1 MRMVYSQYMQV
12 VIFCG
17 GQGTRMRE
25 ETETRPKPMVNVGGR
40 PMLWHIMKLFA
51 HFGHKE
57 FVLPLGYKGEQ
68 IKEYF
73 LQYRAMNGDVTV
85 DLGGEHAKIQYHDQN
100 EEHDFRVSLSE
111 TGLDSMTGC
120 RLARV
125 RRHLRPETFLC
136 TYGDGLSDVDLGKLL
151 AFHKNHGK
159 IATVTSVRTISRFG
173 IIKTQ
178 DDGLVT
184 SFAEKPDTDSWIN
197 AGFFVFEPQIFDYA
211 KDDVNQVLEKQV
223 MERLTADGQ
232 LMAYKHDGFFYAMDT
247 YREYQQLNSMWDNG
261 NAPWAHWKKSPAKK

>member
-1 MRMVYSQYMQV
+1 
-12 VIFCG
+12 
-17 GQGTRMRE
+17 MRE
-25 ETETRPKPMVNVGGR
+25 ETEARPKPMVSVGGR
-40 PMLWHIMKLFA
+40 PMLWHIMKTFA

-73 LQYRAMNGDVTV
+73 LQYRPMNGDLTV
-85 DLGGEHAKIQYHDQN
+85 NLGGEHAKIEYHDQN
-100 EEHDFRVSLSE
+100 EEHDFKVTLAE

-125 RRHLRPETFLC
+125 QRHLRDETFLC
-136 TYGDGLSDVDLGKLL
+136 TYGDGLSDVDLSKVL
-151 AFHKNHGK
+151 AFHKSHGK

-173 IIKTQ
+173 IIKTE

-197 AGFFVFEPQIFDYA
+197 AGFFVFEPSIFKYA
-211 KDDVNQVLEKQV
+211 KNDVHQVLEKQV
-223 MERLTADGQ
+223 MEALTADGE

-247 YREYQQLNSMWDNG
+247 YREYQQLNSMWDSG
-261 NAPWAHWKKSPAKK
+261 NAPWAYWRKKDSATAQ